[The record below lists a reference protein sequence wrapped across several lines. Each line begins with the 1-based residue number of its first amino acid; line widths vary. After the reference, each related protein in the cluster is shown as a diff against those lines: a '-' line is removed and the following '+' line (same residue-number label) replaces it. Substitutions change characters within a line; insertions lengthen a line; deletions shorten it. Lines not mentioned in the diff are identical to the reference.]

1 MADQGIVER
10 LRVRQREWED
20 DFEWMNGGRDSLKR
34 AKEYQEA
41 ADTLVMYVDGMSADK
56 SVLIREIAKLRA
68 EIARLTDGAIE
79 GWVIPIEYE
88 HPLLKEWLVSSH
100 RCTGLGEREQRPCK
114 LIIDTQGEDE

>member
-10 LRVRQREWED
+10 WKIE
-20 DFEWMNGGRDSLKR
+20 R
-34 AKEYQEA
+34 ARLCGDTDYRTDLTDA
-41 ADTLVMYVDGMSADK
+41 GDALADTLVMYVDGMSADK

-114 LIIDTQGEDE
+114 LIIDTQGDDE

>member
-41 ADTLVMYVDGMSADK
+41 ADHIEA
-56 SVLIREIAKLRA
+56 REAHIEGLEA
-68 EIARLTDGAIE
+68 ARDALEFLEGVVTAHYGVELGAVVGGFEACLTTHDGATTSHIAEGPTLIE
-79 GWVIPIEYE
+79 AIAALREAQG
-88 HPLLKEWLVSSH
+88 
-100 RCTGLGEREQRPCK
+100 GE
-114 LIIDTQGEDE
+114 G